1 MKSKKFAVC
10 VSALAVAALSFP
22 LCACNGDTDPNTVNV
37 YMPDGAPAI
46 ALAAMMDS
54 GYDNTEFTVVT
65 ASTIGGYVASGKADM
80 AIMPINAA
88 AKLYNDGVGIKMLT
102 VNTHG
107 NMYLVGKT
115 EESVELTDL
124 VGKRIGSI
132 GQGQVPDLTL
142 RMMLDESNVDFV
154 VSDTAAAGKAAIRYP
169 ADGEA
174 LPQLLKA
181 GKIDYAFM
189 PEPAVTTAKNNL
201 GLHVVLD
208 AQAQWTE
215 LFGGEYPQA
224 CLVAKT
230 ELIEEKPDYIDGFI
244 AELKKTESDMWA
256 ETNPDKAVQAVKDHF
271 VSGAEST
278 LTTLSA
284 EVIGRCNI
292 KATDAADARST
303 CDKYFAKLVS
313 MQTGLGTAVISQ
325 APDDGFYYGK

>member
-1 MKSKKFAVC
+1 MKGRKIAAGFA
-10 VSALAVAALSFP
+10 ALATATLALP
-22 LCACNGDTDPNTVNV
+22 LGACRGDGDPDKVHV

-46 ALAAMMDS
+46 ALAAMMDA
-54 GYDNTEFTVVT
+54 GYADTEFTVVT

-115 EESVELTDL
+115 EEDMNLSDL
-124 VGKRIGSI
+124 AGKRVGSI

-142 RMMLDESNVDFV
+142 RMMLDECGVDFV
-154 VSDTAAAGKAAIRYP
+154 VSEDTTAGKVAIRYP

-174 LPQLLKA
+174 LPQLLKT

-189 PEPAVTTAKNNL
+189 PEPAVSTAKNNL

-208 AQAQWTE
+208 AQQQWTE

-224 CLVAKT
+224 CLVAKA
-230 ELIEEKPDYIDGFI
+230 ELAEDNADYIDSFI
-244 AELKKTESDMWA
+244 AALKKTETDKWA
-256 ETNPDKAVQAVKDHF
+256 ENNPDKAVQAVKDNF
-271 VSGAEST
+271 VSGSQS
-278 LTTLSA
+278 TLSA
-284 EVIGRCNI
+284 LSAEIIGRCNI
-292 KATDAADARST
+292 KAVDASAARAA
-303 CDKYFAKLVS
+303 CDTYFQKLVS
-313 MQTGLGTAVISQ
+313 MQTGLGTSVISS